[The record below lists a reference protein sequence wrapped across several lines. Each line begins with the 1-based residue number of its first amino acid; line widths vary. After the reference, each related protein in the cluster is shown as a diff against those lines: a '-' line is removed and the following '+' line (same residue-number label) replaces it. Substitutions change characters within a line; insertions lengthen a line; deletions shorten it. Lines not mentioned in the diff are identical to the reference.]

1 MKNKIEERFDP
12 PFAYYK
18 HAVNGYVVRPLNWE
32 GIWKDGFIFVG
43 GNTMLHCDNEEDAK
57 MIAETF
63 NRFFGLLK
71 ENKQLKLDNQ
81 KLDICLTEY
90 TSLYREELD
99 KNNRVLKYIKD
110 NSHKTEWGDL
120 EQDNES
126 IDINDDITDTEFIE
140 NILNILRGEDSE

>member
-57 MIAETF
+57 MIADTF
-63 NRFFGLLK
+63 NRFFELLK

-126 IDINDDITDTEFIE
+126 IDINDDIADKEFFDGGVKNE
-140 NILNILRGEDSE
+140 